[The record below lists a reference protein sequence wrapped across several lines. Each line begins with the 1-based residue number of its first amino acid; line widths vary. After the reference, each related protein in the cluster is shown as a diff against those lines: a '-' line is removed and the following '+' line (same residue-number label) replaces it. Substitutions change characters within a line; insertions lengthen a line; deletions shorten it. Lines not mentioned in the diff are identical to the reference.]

1 MRPKGESMI
10 DHIVRAGLAVI
21 FTVFLTWMVLTQT
34 AGVTLN
40 GLL

>member
-1 MRPKGESMI
+1 MI
-10 DHIVRAGLAVI
+10 DHIVRAGLTVI
-21 FTVFLTWMVLTQT
+21 FTVFLTWVVLTQT